1 MQNITGFG
9 LSINL
14 IASITFPAGFIIN
27 QFADDS
33 DPLDVPSLQIG
44 DSAMGLNGDLIAW
57 SKANPIKLT
66 LDVIPSSDN
75 DINLAILLENN
86 RVGRGKLGAKDLIT
100 MSLIYPASNTITLTN
115 GIITDGIPFSPVS
128 SAGRLKS
135 KSYQF
140 TFENRVGG

>member
-1 MQNITGFG
+1 
-9 LSINL
+9 
-14 IASITFPAGFIIN
+14 
-27 QFADDS
+27 
-33 DPLDVPSLQIG
+33 
-44 DSAMGLNGDLIAW
+44 
-57 SKANPIKLT
+57 
-66 LDVIPSSDN
+66 VIPSSDN